1 MTTSDGLKRKTFVAS
16 LWSFLRSGWNAV
28 ATFILFA
35 VMARL
40 LGPADFGVFAL
51 ASLLVE
57 IARIVSSVGLADA
70 VIREPDLSDRFASTV
85 FWGVTGLSVAAAAA
99 VFVAAPFYADLVGT
113 SEVVPVIQALALM
126 LPVSTS
132 AVVPAALLTRDFQY
146 RQMTLRGI
154 VANLLGGA
162 AAIGLALTGWGVW
175 ALVGQ
180 FLVTSLLGS
189 VLTWQISPWR
199 PKLMFDPRLVRRLLV
214 FSGSIMATHILWMLL
229 ARVQEIFISRWHGT
243 EAVGQ
248 YRIAW
253 RLIELVAQTLLS
265 PIGSVTLV
273 TFSHVQGDLP
283 RLQAIYGR
291 MVGLAA
297 TAALPCLLG
306 IGAVAPL
313 LLPLLFGEKW
323 AASAPVAEVLV
334 LMCVPFVLNF
344 FAGPALTAVN
354 RPQSA
359 LQVALLQLLLT
370 VAFTWLAVRHGL
382 VAVAAAYVLRAWITM
397 LPQQV
402 ALRRHTGVRMRR
414 TGAAVLPPLLAAML
428 MALIVRASAGPLV
441 DRMGAGWSTALSQ
454 VAIGVVAF
462 LATMMLIGHDPRRE
476 LRDLLTTLRPRKEIG

>member
-1 MTTSDGLKRKTFVAS
+1 MTSSDGLKRKTFVAS
-16 LWSFLRSGWNAV
+16 LWSFLRSGWNAI
-28 ATFILFA
+28 ATFVLFA
-35 VMARL
+35 IMARL
-40 LGPADFGVFAL
+40 LEPADFGVFAL
-51 ASLLVE
+51 ASILVE
-57 IARIVSSVGLADA
+57 IARIVSSAGLADA
-70 VIREPDLSDRFASTV
+70 VIRKPDLSDRFASTV
-85 FWGVTGLSVAAAAA
+85 FWGIIGLSVAAAAA
-99 VFVAAPFYADLVGT
+99 IIAGAPFYAHLVGT
-113 SEVVPVIQALALM
+113 NEVVPVIQSLALV
-126 LPVSTS
+126 LPLATS
-132 AVVPAALLTRDFQY
+132 AAVPTALLTRDFRY
-146 RQMTLRGI
+146 KQMTLRGI

-162 AAIGLALTGWGVW
+162 VAVGLALTGWGVW

-180 FLVTSLLGS
+180 FLVTSLLGT
-189 VLTWQISPWR
+189 VLIWQISPWR
-199 PKLMFDPRLVRRLLV
+199 PRLMFDPRLVRGLLV

-273 TFSHVQGDLP
+273 TFSHVQGDPP

-297 TAALPCLLG
+297 TVALPCLLG

-313 LLPLLFGEKW
+313 LLPLLFGQKW
-323 AASAPVAEVLV
+323 AASVPAAEVLV

-359 LQVALLQLLLT
+359 LQVALLQFLLT
-370 VAFTWLAVRHGL
+370 VAFTWIAVPYGL

-402 ALRRHTGVRMRR
+402 ALRRYTGVRMRR
-414 TGAAVLPPLLAAML
+414 TAGVVLPPLLAALL
-428 MALIVRASAGPLV
+428 MAVLVRAGAGPLV
-441 DRMGAGWSTALSQ
+441 NRMGAGWPVVMIQ
-454 VAIGVVAF
+454 IAIGVAAF
-462 LATMMLIGHDPRRE
+462 LATMMVIGHDPRRE